1 MGAPS
6 HRSATARLPSGWVT
20 LPRFGPRLKLPT
32 CPHVSNESPRGH
44 DPPSEDSHAHGPCT
58 TRTACIRDNDRAPM
72 LMLACQIDWSC
83 LLRRRHRLACV
94 EGSDARLRGLEDS
107 VRCATVTASTV
118 SPRRRIRRRG
128 SAASSWS
135 QPAFGNPCRAKDLVG
150 ANLPSHV
157 GEWIHILPDDFPRR
171 RDLEEA
177 PIGSLADQSIA
188 VRLALRAADE
198 LAEESPDRAA
208 ALLGRVLGH
217 NRISSGLGHSEQ

>member
-32 CPHVSNESPRGH
+32 CPHASNESLRGH

-58 TRTACIRDNDRAPM
+58 LLIRLHRVMAAAQARPICDIECGPSVLKLDDVISKHAWLAAIASRLLTRTACIRDNDRAPM

-135 QPAFGNPCRAKDLVG
+135 QPASMGL
-150 ANLPSHV
+150 
-157 GEWIHILPDDFPRR
+157 
-171 RDLEEA
+171 LE
-177 PIGSLADQSIA
+177 SRTKS
-188 VRLALRAADE
+188 
-198 LAEESPDRAA
+198 
-208 ALLGRVLGH
+208 
-217 NRISSGLGHSEQ
+217 